1 MGCQKNENEN
11 IVQQNPM
18 GQCQRSG
25 KQRPFHSNNYFSSQN
40 RGSRVNKTSTE
51 EVRIK
56 KNLKQQK
63 EENNKNKIRNK
74 ELEQKKW
81 QN

>member
-1 MGCQKNENEN
+1 MKHLDVGSNNKFKTMVMECQKNENEN

-56 KNLKQQK
+56 KNLKQ
-63 EENNKNKIRNK
+63 
-74 ELEQKKW
+74 
-81 QN
+81 